1 MEKSNLDQLDKN
13 ANKSVKPND
22 VLVVKTSKNEK
33 PCQSKSYGGPIKNGE
48 EKKRPALAS
57 PKNPYKKLRTQV
69 VKKSA
74 QVEGS
79 SDVKAY
85 DVITDSELLQ
95 IDLQKAQAD
104 AREKYRKGV
113 ASEFLSKNKT
123 PHVIDL
129 TRVSK

>member
-1 MEKSNLDQLDKN
+1 M
-13 ANKSVKPND
+13 
-22 VLVVKTSKNEK
+22 
-33 PCQSKSYGGPIKNGE
+33 
-48 EKKRPALAS
+48 AS

-95 IDLQKAQAD
+95 IDLEKAQAD
-104 AREKYRKGV
+104 AREKYRQRV
-113 ASEFLSKNKT
+113 ARAEFLSKNKT

>member
-1 MEKSNLDQLDKN
+1 M
-13 ANKSVKPND
+13 
-22 VLVVKTSKNEK
+22 
-33 PCQSKSYGGPIKNGE
+33 
-48 EKKRPALAS
+48 AS
-57 PKNPYKKLRTQV
+57 SKNPYKKQRTQV

-95 IDLQKAQAD
+95 IDLEKAQAD
-104 AREKYRKGV
+104 AREKYRQGV
-113 ASEFLSKNKT
+113 ARAEILSKNKT